1 MLVRSRMPA
10 LQVKKVVAV
19 GFLEATKLALEHI
32 GAYRL
37 ELSQQ
42 RARGPAELPALY
54 GDVRRLRDYLQR
66 CVSGYRELVPLELSP
81 ADASLLVAC
90 FRRAIDAISSR
101 LVERAVTRDESSW
114 LEGKRALLAEW
125 ALQLAAKPLIELPL
139 RAVSTQVLPFS
150 RTLSTKLADKVYGSP
165 QTRAKFGS
173 PSVSMSGPATHGKPP
188 SFAEQLLTLEVKD
201 EPEATTVAA
210 ESRAAAEP
218 APYDF
223 TTQSS
228 PGTTLLDSRQLRD
241 GRLRAL
247 VRMEQASWVRA
258 DAACDYRLAT
268 VLMAVI
274 LECAIVDHGLAFKTE
289 LGLTGLPE
297 DWDLQA
303 ILLRG
308 MGSRAEAQDTGLAY
322 HLFASRNLLRP
333 ALQIAAPVVVTAA
346 SYARLLEFVR
356 RALRALGFGA
366 EGAVEPTAEAAA
378 PPTESSCA
386 ALVLSELSP
395 SDPGGVDATEGP
407 MPVPE

>member
-1 MLVRSRMPA
+1 MPA

-150 RTLSTKLADKVYGSP
+150 RTLSAKLADKVYGLP
-165 QTRAKFGS
+165 QTRAKFVA
-173 PSVSMSGPATHGKPP
+173 PSVSRSETATHGKPT
-188 SFAEQLLTLEVKD
+188 SFAEQLLTLDVED
-201 EPEATTVAA
+201 EGEAAVPS

-218 APYDF
+218 AAYEF

-228 PGTTLLDSRQLRD
+228 PGVTLLDGRQLRD

-247 VRMEQASWVRA
+247 VRMEQASWARA

-308 MGSRAEAQDTGLAY
+308 MGSRAEAQDTGLSY

-356 RALRALGFGA
+356 RALRALGYGA
-366 EGAVEPTAEAAA
+366 EGAVEPAAEAAA
-378 PPTESSCA
+378 PSPQPEMACGALASPESPTN
-386 ALVLSELSP
+386 
-395 SDPGGVDATEGP
+395 DPRGADTNEAP
-407 MPVPE
+407 PPPLC